1 MEFIVNYKS
10 KPIMNMKPDIKILDD
25 IESLNVEFTKL
36 LKEHLW
42 KKGELSIALS
52 GGSTP
57 KLLFDFWASNDKTDL
72 DWSKIRF
79 FWSDERCVSPLD
91 DESNFKMTKDHLFN
105 YIPVPEKNIYRIHG
119 EEDPQKEAERYANV
133 LKDNVEMRNGLP
145 SFEVLMLGLGNDGH
159 TASIFPHQIELWDSN
174 DICVV
179 GTHPDSG
186 QKRISLSGKTINNAH
201 IIVFLVTGRSKS
213 EIVKEIVRSELRL
226 DNKYPA
232 AKVNPVYG
240 KVVWFLDKKAANLLI
255 D

>member
-10 KPIMNMKPDIKILDD
+10 ELIMNMKPEIKIFDD
-25 IESLNVEFTKL
+25 IESLNVEFTRL
-36 LKEHLW
+36 LKEQLW

-57 KLLFDFWASNDKTDL
+57 KSLFDFWASNDKTDL

-79 FWSDERCVSPLD
+79 FWSDERCVSPVN
-91 DESNFKMTKDHLFN
+91 DESNFKMTKEHLFDH
-105 YIPVPEKNIYRIHG
+105 ILVPEKNIFRIYG
-119 EEDPQKEAERYANV
+119 EDDLQKEVERYTKV
-133 LKDNVEMRNGLP
+133 LTDNVEMRNGLP
-145 SFEVLMLGLGNDGH
+145 SFDVLMLGLGNDGH
-159 TASIFPHQIELWDSN
+159 TASIFPHQIGLWDSS

-213 EIVKEIVRSELRL
+213 EIVKEIVYSALSFE
-226 DNKYPA
+226 NKYPA

-240 KVVWFLDKKAANLLI
+240 KVVWFIDKKAANFLT